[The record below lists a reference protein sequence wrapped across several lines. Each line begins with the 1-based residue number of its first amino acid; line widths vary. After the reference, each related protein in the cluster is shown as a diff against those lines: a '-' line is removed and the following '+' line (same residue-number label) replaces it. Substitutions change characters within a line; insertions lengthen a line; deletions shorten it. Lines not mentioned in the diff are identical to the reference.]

1 MVIKEIDAQITIE
14 QFINAAMNRLG
25 RTDVQKAEIM
35 DIERLGKTMEI
46 NRFEM
51 EIPEELRN
59 KKEEEII
66 SKLIISA
73 CPDDWDPDLYF
84 DSKGSFFEKNGKE
97 YVSVTLR
104 RWV

>member
-1 MVIKEIDAQITIE
+1 
-14 QFINAAMNRLG
+14 MNRLG

-46 NRFEM
+46 NHFEM

-84 DSKGSFFEKNGKE
+84 HSKGSFFEKNGKE